1 MCVCDCDSIP
11 QINIKNIIYL
21 FIKMNADEWQR
32 EIEAEEREG
41 VISKAFNIKNIVN
54 FEYSFV

>member
-32 EIEAEEREG
+32 EIEAEERG